1 MNKIIEQIEKIK
13 QINLNN
19 NLVIFVGAGVS
30 RNSGVCSW
38 WELIRDIADIIGE
51 NKCPS
56 CIIKDEICKRC
67 GEQIELCNL
76 DENGCKLKYNFSAED
91 FLRIP
96 QHFYESLGDSEEEK
110 MSYYQFLKDK
120 FCSNEYET
128 NIIDEIIVKLQP
140 EHIITTNYDHL
151 LESVKDPSISK
162 YAVITKDEDILSKK
176 GRNYIIKMHGDIDD
190 IKDIV
195 LKEEDYLNYSQKHII
210 IETFIKS
217 LLIDKTFLFVGYSLN
232 DNNLKLIMSYIDF
245 FVKEKKVKNRQP
257 HYLVVD
263 QIKDCKYEVL
273 YWENKGVELVDLSK
287 ITDYMIENSNCAEIN
302 NSIGKK
308 LYTFLNYLNNESLA
322 YTNDELQIMNIALQK
337 LNEGVSNFKY
347 ISYKMIMETF
357 HFKSVYGMK
366 TQFMIFTDEKEYNN
380 FKILVRNNELCGL
393 LMKAGILGVS
403 LKSGNESDQILFKEE
418 ILEND
423 ILYELSLHN
432 KYHEIM
438 ERIEKEPISNVKAYY
453 YSLIKYTDGLLKIMN
468 DLKEKYGNFD
478 YRNLSNQKCYELA
491 IYEFNNTCVRSL
503 SYWKSDPDIYKKLN
517 LLLDTAAA
525 QYSKAYITLKEITNK
540 NADIQEMNDIL
551 LNHEEYYMRKSDM
564 FKSGGTIYGD
574 LYKIRQ
580 IAYDYYL
587 FYKKNHLM
595 LDWFNNVTKMV
606 MPYIKA
612 IFCTYYP
619 DEFQADKHGLFSR
632 TYVEPYPIELVDIDM
647 MIKHVKLKDLKRIV
661 SHYKVESIKLFD
673 EIDISLLF
681 EDFCLS
687 MKEYW
692 NVRMIDQLESFS
704 FLLSLCKLNKEQ
716 NTKIVKAFITL
727 LTPSKKEGV
736 RAITN
741 NIEALCI
748 YVEKH
753 FDETIKDYIVL
764 LDLLVNSDILLETTA
779 NLTKYPNLINVLS
792 KIADKRIYIHCCK
805 ELDKMKD
812 NPRNKTFFV
821 FITRKILLKYDESK
835 WSYWIKNNL
844 KNNWNKEIFQFL
856 YEKILTFDDKIKV
869 YYKNEMEA
877 YAKNNQTY
885 IQTYPD
891 HKTETINDLI
901 ILLLLGCVDE
911 DNFGFM
917 KKFTYMSDYLEFI
930 FEPKTFDYKKVKISD
945 MMWCNFINNKKYRK
959 QILEHKNEFWN
970 KEEEKRIEQGFGS
983 SFENRIAYKYLF
995 D

>member
-13 QINLNN
+13 QINFNN

-38 WELIRDIADIIGE
+38 WELVKDIADKVGV
-51 NKCPS
+51 NKCAS
-56 CIIKDEICKRC
+56 CVIKNVKCKKC
-67 GEQIELCNL
+67 GEQIELCDLN
-76 DENGCKLKYNFSAED
+76 ENECELKYDFSAED

-96 QHFYESLGDSEEEK
+96 QHFYESLGDSEEERLP
-110 MSYYQFLKDK
+110 YYQFLKDK
-120 FCSNEYET
+120 FCGNEYES

-151 LESVKDPSISK
+151 LESVKDPSITK
-162 YAVITKDEDILSKK
+162 YAVITRDEDILSKK

-190 IKDIV
+190 IENIV

-263 QIKDCKYEVL
+263 QIKDCKHDTL
-273 YWENKGVELVDLSK
+273 YWKNKGVELVDLSK
-287 ITDYMIENSNCAEIN
+287 ITDYMIENSSCTEIN
-302 NSIGKK
+302 NSVGKK

-322 YTNDELQIMNIALQK
+322 YTNDESQIMNIALEK

-347 ISYKMIMETF
+347 ISYKMIMEVF

-366 TQFMIFTDEKEYNN
+366 IPLMIFTDEKEYNN
-380 FKILVRNNELCGL
+380 FKVLARNNELCGL
-393 LMKAGILGVS
+393 LMKAGILGIA
-403 LKSGNESDQILFKEE
+403 LESGNKNDQMIFEE
-418 ILEND
+418 EFQKND

-438 ERIEKEPISNVKAYY
+438 ERIEKEPSSNVKLYY
-453 YSLIKYTDGLLKIMN
+453 YSLIKYTDGLLNIMN
-468 DLKEKYGNFD
+468 DLKEKYESFD
-478 YRNLSNQKCYELA
+478 YRDFSNQMCYELA

-503 SYWKSDPDIYKKLN
+503 LYWKRDPDAYNKLN
-517 LLLDTAAA
+517 LLLNIAAA
-525 QYSKAYITLKEITNK
+525 QYSKAYNTLKEITDK
-540 NADIQEMNDIL
+540 KADIQEMNDIL
-551 LNHEEYYMRKSDM
+551 LKHEEYYMRKADM
-564 FKSGGTIYGD
+564 FKSGGTIYGE

-587 FYKKNHLM
+587 FYKKNNLM
-595 LDWFNNVTKMV
+595 LDWFDNVKKIV
-606 MPYIKA
+606 IPYIKA
-612 IFCTYYP
+612 IFCTYYS
-619 DEFQADKHGLFSR
+619 DEFQADTHGLFSR
-632 TYVEPYPIELVDIDM
+632 TYVIPYPIELVDIDM
-647 MIKHVKLKDLKRIV
+647 MVKHVKLKDLKRIA
-661 SHYKVESIKLFD
+661 SHYKVDSIELFN

-692 NVRMIDQLESFS
+692 NIRMIDQLKSFS

-727 LTPSKKEGV
+727 FTPSKKESI
-736 RAITN
+736 RTITN
-741 NIEALCI
+741 NIDALWI

-779 NLTKYPNLINVLS
+779 NLTKYSNLINVLS
-792 KIADKRIYIHCCK
+792 KMADKRIYIHCCK
-805 ELDKMKD
+805 ESGKMKD
-812 NPRNKTFFV
+812 KSRNKTFFV
-821 FITRKILLKYDESK
+821 YVNRKILVKYDKNK
-835 WSYWIKNNL
+835 WSNWIRDNL
-844 KNNWNKEIFQFL
+844 ENNWNKEIFQFL
-856 YEKILTFDDKIKV
+856 YEKILIFDDKVKA
-869 YYKNEMEA
+869 YYKEKMMA
-877 YAKNNQTY
+877 YTKNNPTGVY
-885 IQTYPD
+885 TYPD
-891 HKTETINDLI
+891 HKTETINYLI
-901 ILLLLGCVDE
+901 MLILISSVNESELD
-911 DNFGFM
+911 FM
-917 KKFTYMSDYLEFI
+917 KKYMCISDYLKFI
-930 FEPKTFDYKKVKISD
+930 FEPESFDYKRIKISD
-945 MMWCNFINNKKYRK
+945 VMWCNFMNNKKYREL
-959 QILEHKNEFWN
+959 ILKHKNEFWN

>member
-30 RNSGVCSW
+30 RNSGICSW
-38 WELIRDIADIIGE
+38 WELIKDIADKVGI
-51 NKCPS
+51 NKCAS
-56 CIIKDEICKRC
+56 CIIKNIKCKKC
-67 GEQIELCNL
+67 GEQIELCDL
-76 DENGCKLKYNFSAED
+76 DENECELKYDFSAED

-96 QHFYESLGDSEEEK
+96 QHFYESLGDSDEEK
-110 MSYYQFLKDK
+110 LPYYQFLKNK
-120 FCSNEYET
+120 FCGSEYES

-151 LESVKDPSISK
+151 LESVKDPSITK
-162 YAVITKDEDILSKK
+162 YAVIIKDEDILSKK

-190 IKDIV
+190 IENIV

-245 FVKEKKVKNRQP
+245 FVKEKRVKDRQS

-263 QIKDCKYEVL
+263 QIKDCKHEVL
-273 YWENKGVELVDLSK
+273 YWKNKGVELVDLSK

-347 ISYKMIMETF
+347 ISYKMIMEAF
-357 HFKSVYGMK
+357 HFKSVYEMK
-366 TQFMIFTDEKEYNN
+366 TPLMIFTDKKEYNN
-380 FKILVRNNELCGL
+380 FKILVRNNELCDL
-393 LMKAGILGVS
+393 LMKAGILGIA

-438 ERIEKEPISNVKAYY
+438 ERIETEPLSNVKAYY
-453 YSLIKYTDGLLKIMN
+453 YSLIKCTEGLLNVLN
-468 DLKEKYGNFD
+468 DLKEKYESFD

-503 SYWKSDPDIYKKLN
+503 LFWKSDYKKLN

-551 LNHEEYYMRKSDM
+551 LKHEEYYMRKADM
-564 FKSGGTIYGD
+564 FKSGGTIYGE

-606 MPYIKA
+606 IPYIKA

-619 DEFQADKHGLFSR
+619 DEFQVDKHGLFSR

-647 MIKHVKLKDLKRIV
+647 MVKHVELKALKRIV
-661 SHYKVESIKLFD
+661 SHYKVESIKLSN

-681 EDFCLS
+681 ENFCLS

-692 NVRMIDQLESFS
+692 NIKMIDQLESFS

-716 NTKIVKAFITL
+716 NIKIVKAFITL
-727 LTPSKKEGV
+727 LTPSKKEDV
-736 RAITN
+736 KTISN
-741 NIEALCI
+741 NIEALYI

-779 NLTKYPNLINVLS
+779 NLTKYSNLINVLS
-792 KIADKRIYIHCCK
+792 KVADKRIYIHCCK
-805 ELDKMKD
+805 EFDKMKD
-812 NPRNKTFFV
+812 KSRNKTFFV
-821 FITRKILLKYDESK
+821 YVNRKILVKYDKNK
-835 WSYWIKNNL
+835 WSNWIRDNL
-844 KNNWNKEIFQFL
+844 ENNWNKEIFQFL
-856 YEKILTFDDKIKV
+856 YEKTLIFDDKVKA
-869 YYKNEMEA
+869 YYEEKMMA
-877 YAKNNQTY
+877 YTKNNPTGIYTY
-885 IQTYPD
+885 Q
-891 HKTETINDLI
+891 I
-901 ILLLLGCVDE
+901 I
-911 DNFGFM
+911 
-917 KKFTYMSDYLEFI
+917 
-930 FEPKTFDYKKVKISD
+930 
-945 MMWCNFINNKKYRK
+945 K
-959 QILEHKNEFWN
+959 QKLSI
-970 KEEEKRIEQGFGS
+970 I
-983 SFENRIAYKYLF
+983 
-995 D
+995 